1 MGLYV
6 VYQAA
11 KRMAVPAI
19 DESEYTRQRLL
30 LLLEDLRMEYTPYYI
45 HYFHALTAV
54 YQDYSDRPKL
64 AKQLR
69 DKIKERLDAKC
80 AEVHALLLKKYMV
93 ESPQTLHEWITHYI
107 KADREVARQVDLI
120 DKNND
125 RLFSSETS
133 AQAPNFELEF
143 PATLTK
149 EIYLAMLKKI
159 FAAIRHAIYK
169 RIRDIVRARSEKY
182 ITKNEMK
189 DILMGLDVQTIRAR
203 VF

>member
-19 DESEYTRQRLL
+19 DESEYTRQRLF

-69 DKIKERLDAKC
+69 DKIKERLDTKC
-80 AEVHALLLKKYMV
+80 ADVHA
-93 ESPQTLHEWITHYI
+93 
-107 KADREVARQVDLI
+107 
-120 DKNND
+120 
-125 RLFSSETS
+125 
-133 AQAPNFELEF
+133 
-143 PATLTK
+143 
-149 EIYLAMLKKI
+149 
-159 FAAIRHAIYK
+159 
-169 RIRDIVRARSEKY
+169 
-182 ITKNEMK
+182 
-189 DILMGLDVQTIRAR
+189 
-203 VF
+203 